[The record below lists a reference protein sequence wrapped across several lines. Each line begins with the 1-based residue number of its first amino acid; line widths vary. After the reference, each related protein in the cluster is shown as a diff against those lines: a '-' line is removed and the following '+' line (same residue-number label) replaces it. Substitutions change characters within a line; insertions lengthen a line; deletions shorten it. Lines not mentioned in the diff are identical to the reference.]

1 MTEIINTK
9 DAPAAVGPYSQA
21 VKKGNMI
28 FVSGQIPFDPETME
42 LVSDD
47 IKEQTEQSLKNVKA
61 ILAAAGATL
70 DNVVKTRIY
79 LDDMEQFCNVNEVY
93 ARFFNSKLPARVCM
107 EVSRLPKDVK
117 IEVEVTA
124 IV

>member
-21 VKKGNMI
+21 IKKGNMI

-47 IKEQTEQSLKNVKA
+47 IKEQAEQSLKNVKA

-107 EVSRLPKDVK
+107 EVSR
-117 IEVEVTA
+117 
-124 IV
+124 

>member
-21 VKKGNMI
+21 IKKGNMI